1 MKASMPLMRNDNLFI
16 RGDKMGL
23 NSVLRANSVAIIG
36 ASRDER
42 KRGYQAIKTLLNEK
56 YEGRIYPV
64 NPRGESVLGLQC
76 YKSVLDIEDPVD
88 LALITTPARTIPS
101 LLKDC
106 GQNRCR

>member
-1 MKASMPLMRNDNLFI
+1 MD
-16 RGDKMGL
+16 L
-23 NSVLRANSVAIIG
+23 NRILRADSAAVVG

-42 KRGYQAIKTLLNEK
+42 KRGFQAIKTLLNEK

-76 YKSVLDIEDPVD
+76 YKSILDVEDHID

-101 LLKDC
+101 ILNC
-106 GQNRCR
+106 E